1 MRKKRKDK
9 KFRRIFLLIFLLILI
24 SFILFL
30 SPLFKIKY
38 VNVDN
43 QEIKDNFDYK
53 NIFLFTNKKI
63 KIDLLNK
70 FPKIADI
77 QIKKNYFK
85 RSIELE
91 IEQRE
96 RLGIVCGDNCFYFD
110 KTGFLFEDAPRTS
123 GSLILLINY
132 NSDLN
137 IGKNIFNEKFINQIL
152 EIRDYL
158 VIETFIK
165 ALNFNVEIFPITEIK
180 VATNEGWYALF
191 DLERDIQKQ
200 LLSLKV
206 VLQEKI
212 QHRENL
218 EYIDL
223 RIENRVYYK

>member
-30 SPLFKIKY
+30 SPLFKIRI